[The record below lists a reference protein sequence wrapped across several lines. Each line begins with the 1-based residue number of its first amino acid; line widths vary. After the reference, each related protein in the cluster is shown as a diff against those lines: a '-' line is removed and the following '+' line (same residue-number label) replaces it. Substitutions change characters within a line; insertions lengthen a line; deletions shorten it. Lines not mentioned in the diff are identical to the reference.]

1 MWVNRR
7 CFSDEF
13 FFFFPSIVALHCQI
27 NNVLSEQ
34 NTFLMPLNFGSKGY
48 STDHA
53 FFLIRNSW
61 RN

>member
-7 CFSDEF
+7 CFSDE

-34 NTFLMPLNFGSKGY
+34 NTFLMPL
-48 STDHA
+48 
-53 FFLIRNSW
+53 LILAQRAIQQIMLSFS
-61 RN
+61 

>member
-13 FFFFPSIVALHCQI
+13 FSSSIVALHCQI

-34 NTFLMPLNFGSKGY
+34 NTFLMPL
-48 STDHA
+48 
-53 FFLIRNSW
+53 LILAQRAIQQIMLSFS
-61 RN
+61 